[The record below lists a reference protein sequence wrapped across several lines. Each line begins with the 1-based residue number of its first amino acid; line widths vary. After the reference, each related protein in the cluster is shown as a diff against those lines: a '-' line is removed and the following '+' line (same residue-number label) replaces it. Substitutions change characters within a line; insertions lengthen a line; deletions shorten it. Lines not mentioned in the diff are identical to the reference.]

1 MINERVLR
9 FRDIRV
15 IGPEGE
21 QIGIVQ
27 SRQALQMAREQGLD
41 LVLVSATAN
50 PPVCRII
57 DYGRHKYETEKREK
71 EHKKK
76 TQDVK
81 GLKIKP
87 RIAEHD
93 IMTNLKKARTFLE
106 EGDKV
111 RIVCQFRAREI
122 THPEIGRNKLQIFID
137 KTADLAQIE
146 RPPTMEANQMVL
158 VLMPKAEVRHQA
170 KTKDA
175 KAKDKQDGLKE
186 VQDHG
191 QGQDHPAEVVQ
202 QPHVPAQER
211 VSEETA

>member
-21 QIGIVQ
+21 QIGIIQ
-27 SRQALQMAREQGLD
+27 SRPALNMAREQGLD

-57 DYGRHKYETEKREK
+57 DYGRHKYEMDKRERENK
-71 EHKKK
+71 KKK
-76 TQDVK
+76 TEVK

-87 RIAEHD
+87 SIAEHD
-93 IMTNLKKARTFLE
+93 LNTNLKKALGFLA

-122 THPEIGRNKLQIFID
+122 THPEIGRAKLQVFID
-137 KTADLAQIE
+137 KTADVAQVE
-146 RPPTMEANQMVL
+146 RPPTMEANQMVV
-158 VLMPKAEVRHQA
+158 VLMPKSGKGPKKDV
-170 KTKDA
+170 KTQ
-175 KAKDKQDGLKE
+175 DKQDGGE
-186 VQDHG
+186 AVQDHG
-191 QGQDHPAEVVQ
+191 QGKDHPAEGV
-202 QPHVPAQER
+202 
-211 VSEETA
+211 